1 MATTI
6 KALARGAFA
15 TSSGTLYTVP
25 AGTTTV
31 VTNIS
36 VCNTTST
43 AGTFSILLDGV
54 ELVATAAIAGNTT
67 AVFDLKQA
75 LAATK
80 VVAGLASATTIKY
93 HITGAE
99 IA

>member
-6 KALARGAFA
+6 KALARGAFS
-15 TSSGTLYTVP
+15 TVSSNLYTVP
-25 AGTTTV
+25 SSTTAI

-36 VCNTTST
+36 VCNTTGSSISFNILVD
-43 AGTFSILLDGV
+43 GIELFS
-54 ELVATAAIAGNTT
+54 NTSINQYT
-67 AVFDLKQA
+67 TIVVDLKQA
-75 LAATK
+75 LGATK
-80 VVAGLASATTIKY
+80 IISGSADQIGLKY